1 MFVTSDGVRVRSV
14 ARHTATHGV
23 AVSVDGA
30 GCSWATGCG
39 TAGVRGPGSHREM
52 AGPPAQSVVQD
63 HGGAREL
70 LGRDA
75 AVHGAATGDVALQA
89 GTDRVA
95 LVVHHTLGQ
104 APAGRGVA
112 GGARVLQV
120 PVVAGGPHGELVS
133 RPLRGDEVLAS
144 SRRGDTEEERQ
155 TEHLSGGNYGLS
167 QMLSV
172 FQLN

>member
-23 AVSVDGA
+23 AVSVHGA
-30 GCSWATGCG
+30 GCSGATGCG

-95 LVVHHTLGQ
+95 LVVHHTLGPSHTYSLYNFLTPIALSFATIYYFHLKQ
-104 APAGRGVA
+104 LICIIVYLSQLLNTFTISQLHLFAPFCF
-112 GGARVLQV
+112 
-120 PVVAGGPHGELVS
+120 
-133 RPLRGDEVLAS
+133 
-144 SRRGDTEEERQ
+144 RQ
-155 TEHLSGGNYGLS
+155 TSILHWPQG
-167 QMLSV
+167 
-172 FQLN
+172 